1 MTSLDDTF
9 DLIATA
15 LTDKGYCILP
25 QSLPEELTS
34 DLYRRVTKL
43 TDEQFSA
50 AGIGRNNALH
60 LNKSI
65 RNDETFWLSDENDI
79 DKQYLDWM
87 EQLRIEIN
95 KRLYMGLF
103 KFEAHYAHY
112 GEGAFYQRHL
122 DAFKG
127 KSNRV
132 LTTLLYL
139 NNEWQTSDGGE
150 LLLYND
156 NDDTILETVVPA
168 YGKAL
173 IFLSDRFPHEVLT
186 ANRDRYSI
194 AGWFHI
200 NGS

>member
-1 MTSLDDTF
+1 MINLDETF
-9 DLIATA
+9 EYIATA
-15 LTDKGYCILP
+15 LTHKGYCILP
-25 QSLPEELTS
+25 QVLPEAITLS
-34 DLYRRVTKL
+34 LAQRVITL

-50 AGIGRNNALH
+50 AGIGRNNKHH

-65 RNDETFWLSDENDI
+65 RNDETYWLTDEDKF

-95 KRLYMGLF
+95 QRLYMGLF

-112 GEGAFYQRHL
+112 SEGAFYQRHL

-132 LTTLLYL
+132 LSTLLYL
-139 NNEWQTSDGGE
+139 NKEWQESDAGE
-150 LLLYND
+150 LILYD
-156 NDDTILETVVPA
+156 TEDTILETILPS
-168 YGKAL
+168 YGKFVV
-173 IFLSDRFPHEVLT
+173 FLSDRFPHEVIK

-200 NGS
+200 RG